1 MSFLSV
7 QKGGGV
13 SIYLIRCLIGHFKFG
28 RMCIFTSHRFH
39 LFHFCFVFFSRTD
52 FASPH
57 SIGGE
62 AVPDDDG
69 LPFVHSVS
77 QLQGGSFCG
86 AERKRL
92 PRRLQLAAASPAT
105 WCVSPPCACVKVL
118 NREVAYCGFL
128 HEGASHYKKLGTLCW
143 VLSPIFRMCLIIY
156 TVLYK
161 LWLHVNHGR
170 PSK

>member
-1 MSFLSV
+1 MSSRSFQIWMNVHFYATSV
-7 QKGGGV
+7 V
-13 SIYLIRCLIGHFKFG
+13 CL
-28 RMCIFTSHRFH
+28 
-39 LFHFCFVFFSRTD
+39 LFHFCFSSCTD

-92 PRRLQLAAASPAT
+92 PRRLQLPVASPAT
-105 WCVSPPCACVKVL
+105 WCVSPLCACVKVL
-118 NREVAYCGFL
+118 NSMLEGEDAYCGFL
-128 HEGASHYKKLGTLCW
+128 HEGTSLRVHKLSVRFFLPFLGCA
-143 VLSPIFRMCLIIY
+143 
-156 TVLYK
+156 
-161 LWLHVNHGR
+161 
-170 PSK
+170 